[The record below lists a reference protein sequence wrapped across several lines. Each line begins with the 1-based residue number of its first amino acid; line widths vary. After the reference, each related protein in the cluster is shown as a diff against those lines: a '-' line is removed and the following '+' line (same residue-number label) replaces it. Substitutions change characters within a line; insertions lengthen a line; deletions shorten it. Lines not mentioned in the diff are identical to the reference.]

1 MKTLSKN
8 LNSVLAQLGPAA
20 LNQLGFNPATLGI
33 NQNNIGNIQNPF
45 ANQTMNNLNI
55 NQEQANMMQEFMQ
68 TEKSKQLLAAWELEL
83 NRYTQNKKN
92 PEMAEMREAFNKQ
105 SETMATMLTAL
116 INQQKQLDSLMPKQ
130 EEPKQEEPKAEKTKK
145 ESTQVSTAS

>member
-1 MKTLSKN
+1 VKTLSKN

-45 ANQTMNNLNI
+45 ANQTMNNL
-55 NQEQANMMQEFMQ
+55 NMMQEFMQ